1 MDLPPG
7 FNMHLKG
14 KKVCKLRKALNGLKQ
29 SPWAWFGRFA
39 KIIITVDY
47 KQSHGDHTLF
57 VKHSASREVTDL
69 LVYIDDIIAIGNDL
83 EEREALK
90 QCLAKEFEIKELG
103 RRKYSMGIEVV
114 HSKK

>member
-1 MDLPPG
+1 M
-7 FNMHLKG
+7 K
-14 KKVCKLRKALNGLKQ
+14 KALYGLKQ
-29 SPWAWFGRFA
+29 SPRAWFGRFA

-90 QCLAKEFEIKELG
+90 QCLVKEFEIKELG